1 MTSIANFNFRG
12 ATAPERAEP
21 DATHFRVGDV
31 WMSPKGLEHLVVSVE
46 RDRVPM
52 ATLRAGVAGSGRKT
66 TRRWDSIGAH
76 SGSPWVRQSWG
87 GQP

>member
-1 MTSIANFNFRG
+1 MS
-12 ATAPERAEP
+12 EP

-31 WMSPKGLEHLVVSVE
+31 WQSPAGSLHLVTDVQRDHKH
-46 RDRVPM
+46 RDRVLT
-52 ATLRAGVAGSGRKT
+52 ATLRAGVGGSGRKT
-66 TRRWDSIGAH
+66 VRRWDAIGAH